1 MGLYL
6 RPTEIEEA
14 VAALAAGKLTILAGG
29 TDFYPARVGKP
40 LSEDIL
46 DVTALSALRGIAED
60 EGSFRIGAAV
70 RWSELVASLPPWFGC
85 LTLAARE
92 IGGRQIQN
100 AGTLAGNI
108 CNASPAADGVPG
120 LLALDAAVEIASA
133 RGTRRLPL
141 AEFILGNRRT
151 ALAPDELVT
160 AIVIPKPR
168 GAARSTFLKLGARK
182 YLVISIVMVAALVE
196 TAPDGTITAARIA
209 VGACSA
215 VARRLATLEQDLVG
229 RRLAS
234 GIGERVAPSHLAPL
248 APIDDVRAAAAYRSD
263 AALALVARSL
273 ETLATS

>member
-1 MGLYL
+1 MGIYL

-14 VAALAAGKLTILAGG
+14 VAALATRPLTILAGG

-40 LSEDIL
+40 LSDDIL
-46 DVTALSALRGIAED
+46 DITALAALRGIGED
-60 EGSFRIGAAV
+60 DSHYRIGAAV
-70 RWSELVASLPPWFGC
+70 RWRELAALPPWCAC

-92 IGGRQIQN
+92 IGGMQIQN

-120 LLALDAAVEIASA
+120 LLALDAAVELASS
-133 RGTRRLPL
+133 RGKRLLPL

-151 ALAPDELVT
+151 ALRRDELVT
-160 AIVIPKPR
+160 AILIPKPR
-168 GAARSTFLKLGARK
+168 RPARSTFFKLGARK

-196 TAPDGTITAARIA
+196 TDSDGTIAAARIA

-215 VARRLATLEQDLVG
+215 VAQRLAALERDLRG
-229 RRLAS
+229 RRLAP
-234 GIGERVAPSHLAPL
+234 GIGAIVAEPHLAGL
-248 APIDDVRAAAAYRSD
+248 APIDDVRAAAIYRSD

-273 ETLATS
+273 EQLAAP